1 MFFVFDFSLRA
12 EKYNEATTFSV
23 VYFTNHSVAYV
34 VGGRV
39 GMDDTHLT
47 RSHWKLVLLLL
58 LLHSYSLYIYT
69 PPPPFWGYARPLSPS
84 FAPVHQF
91 FASCARSSVAG
102 RTVFTTLLENRF
114 SKRTVFTIANEIGFP
129 GLTIFT
135 IVLKRVFL
143 YAQFLQYVLRRG
155 VKKQ

>member
-1 MFFVFDFSLRA
+1 MLWERGWEWARLTKS
-12 EKYNEATTFSV
+12 KYILIEVTCPPF
-23 VYFTNHSVAYV
+23 
-34 VGGRV
+34 
-39 GMDDTHLT
+39 
-47 RSHWKLVLLLL
+47 LLLI
-58 LLHSYSLYIYT
+58 YIYT

-91 FASCARSSVAG
+91 FTSCARSSVAG

-114 SKRTVFTIANEIGFP
+114 SKRTVFTMANEIGFP

-135 IVLKRVFL
+135 IVLKRAFL
-143 YAQFLQYVLRRG
+143 YAQFLQYFLRRG